1 VGKRPSK
8 DGKRD
13 DSETPTSV
21 VLCNLR
27 IVPEYFCSSGDVNPS
42 VVAVDILMC
51 LMFEK
56 RTAHGIVQRS
66 WWEHSPSFS
75 RRRRPTGRRRH
86 GNSNGASTSTNTNGG
101 VFGATSTTEDVLSGV
116 NLRGKQILVPVFRR
130 DWAWRGR
137 AHSPHMAHMLS
148 ARHGISRKPKRQL
161 RRCCCCADLSRRTL

>member
-27 IVPEYFCSSGDVNPS
+27 IVPEHVCSSGDAHPS
-42 VVAVDILMC
+42 LITVDILMC

-56 RTAHGIVQRS
+56 RTAHAKSNEAGGSTV
-66 WWEHSPSFS
+66 HPFS
-75 RRRRPTGRRRH
+75 RRRR
-86 GNSNGASTSTNTNGG
+86 S
-101 VFGATSTTEDVLSGV
+101 FGATSTTEDVLSGV
-116 NLRGKQILVPVFRR
+116 NLRAKQILVPVFWR

-137 AHSPHMAHMLS
+137 AHSPHVARMLS
-148 ARHGISRKPKRQL
+148 ARHGVSKKAEAATAQVLLLCGFVEAHFVTRSSSTEGERFNG
-161 RRCCCCADLSRRTL
+161 RTKST